1 MTVQTSYTQ
10 MAAAFAGMVEG
21 GMAKDARTLYND
33 LGNLSQISDVVIVAA
48 NSTAYAFTINGIPI
62 TYTSD
67 ATATQAEIRDGL
79 IANARANILF
89 ENLVIFQPS
98 GVNVRVIAKTPGV
111 GFTYADADGNLSES
125 VVRANVAQAE
135 IPFGRGIC
143 KRSGSGTNERSAHL
157 PTAPTAQVFTLTFT
171 AVNSILYQ
179 LVFHGSD
186 GRDYTVEYNSDGTAT
201 ATEIRDGIQ
210 AAMVS
215 MGVPLTAVDLNADA
229 LTVTSNDPN
238 VTWTVD
244 EDPTASIA
252 FAETVPAVLNTFL
265 GVSERVHSVVNTTT
279 PGEGV
284 AAGQAFSAVTKGRIW
299 VEVEEAVVADTD
311 QVWCRHT
318 ASGSNT
324 ALGRFRNDGDSNTCF
339 RISSGAKYR
348 KGSSG
353 AGLALLELNLP

>member
-33 LGNLSQISDVVIVAA
+33 LGNLPQIVDVAINVVD
-48 NSTAYAFTINGIPI
+48 STAYGFAINGVPVG
-62 TYTSD
+62 YTSGVG
-67 ATATQAEIRDGL
+67 ATAAQIRDGL
-79 IANARANILF
+79 IASGRGNILF
-89 ENLVIFQPS
+89 EGVVIFQPS
-98 GVNVRVIAKTPGV
+98 GNNVRIIAHTPGV
-111 GFTYADADGNLSES
+111 GFTYSEPVADANLTPTT
-125 VVRANVAQAE
+125 VRANVAQAE
-135 IPFGRGIC
+135 IPFGRAVC
-143 KRSGSGTNERSAHL
+143 KRAGATERSAHL
-157 PTAPTAQVFTLTFT
+157 PSAPTAQVFTLTFT

-179 LVFHGSD
+179 LVFHGSN
-186 GRDYTVEYNSDGTAT
+186 GLDYVAEYNSDGTAT

-215 MGVPLTAVDLNADA
+215 MGIPITAVDLNADA
-229 LTVTSNDPN
+229 LTCTSNDPN

-252 FAETVPAVLNTFL
+252 FAETVAPVLNVL
-265 GVSERVHSVVNTTT
+265 QGVVERVHSVVNAVNA
-279 PGEGV
+279 GEGV

-299 VEVEEAVVADTD
+299 VEVEEAITADTD
-311 QVWCRHT
+311 QVWIRHT

-324 ALGRFRNDGDSNTCF
+324 ALGRFRNDSDSNTCF
-339 RISSGAKYR
+339 RVPQGARWR